1 MSPRGREPEAGLC
14 LSLPPS
20 TIGRDEVG
28 VWLDGCAV
36 VAGVCTGPS
45 PGCNPS
51 GGGVCSLV
59 MAHNRS
65 LCTDIS
71 AYLSIKPFAPSF
83 SLAKL

>member
-20 TIGRDEVG
+20 TIGRDG
-28 VWLDGCAV
+28 AGGWLDGCAV

-51 GGGVCSLV
+51 GGG
-59 MAHNRS
+59 
-65 LCTDIS
+65 S
-71 AYLSIKPFAPSF
+71 AAWSWPTTGPCVQTYLHIYQ
-83 SLAKL
+83 